1 MRIVYMH
8 QYFNTPAMHGGT
20 RSYEMARRLVRSGH
34 EVHMVTADS
43 QGSGARGKNSWS
55 LTEEAGIHV
64 HWLPVPY
71 SNNMTY
77 RARVK
82 AFISFARYAGLRAV
96 PLRPDVVF
104 ATSTPLTI
112 ALPAAYAAKR
122 LRIPLV
128 FEVRDLWPEMPIA
141 VGALRNP
148 LAIWAARRL
157 EHFAYHSSSRIVALS
172 PDMKKGVV
180 QAGYPEQKVTVIPNS
195 CDFDLFSIGPEL
207 GLAFRQRYDWLQQRR
222 LIVYTGTL
230 GFVNEVNF
238 VARLAAA
245 VERRDPEIRFLIV
258 GTGREE
264 EKVREEA
271 RRLGVLDRT
280 FFMSPS
286 APKAEIPV
294 ILSAADMALS
304 VFKLGIRE
312 MWANS
317 ANKFFDALAAGKP
330 IAINYGGWQSDLI
343 KETGAGLVLSG
354 QDLETAADQL
364 TSTLND
370 RVWLSA
376 AGLAAKRLGRE
387 RFDRDQLAA
396 ELEGVIIDAC
406 SSLSN

>member
-148 LAIWAARRL
+148 LAIWAAQHWNILLIIVPAASWRFRL
-157 EHFAYHSSSRIVALS
+157 
-172 PDMKKGVV
+172 
-180 QAGYPEQKVTVIPNS
+180 T
-195 CDFDLFSIGPEL
+195 
-207 GLAFRQRYDWLQQRR
+207 
-222 LIVYTGTL
+222 
-230 GFVNEVNF
+230 
-238 VARLAAA
+238 
-245 VERRDPEIRFLIV
+245 
-258 GTGREE
+258 
-264 EKVREEA
+264 
-271 RRLGVLDRT
+271 
-280 FFMSPS
+280 
-286 APKAEIPV
+286 
-294 ILSAADMALS
+294 
-304 VFKLGIRE
+304 
-312 MWANS
+312 
-317 ANKFFDALAAGKP
+317 
-330 IAINYGGWQSDLI
+330 
-343 KETGAGLVLSG
+343 
-354 QDLETAADQL
+354 
-364 TSTLND
+364 
-370 RVWLSA
+370 
-376 AGLAAKRLGRE
+376 
-387 RFDRDQLAA
+387 
-396 ELEGVIIDAC
+396 
-406 SSLSN
+406 